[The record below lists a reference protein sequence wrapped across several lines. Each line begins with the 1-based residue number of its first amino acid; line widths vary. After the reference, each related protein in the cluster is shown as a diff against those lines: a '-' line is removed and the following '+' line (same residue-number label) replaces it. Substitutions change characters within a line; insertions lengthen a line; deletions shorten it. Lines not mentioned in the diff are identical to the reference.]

1 MLNGWKNRR
10 ENIIEMKIPNYG
22 SKLENKILLRL
33 NNEEKNFIS
42 EMSKQYNIKET
53 QYLRIIIDW
62 FMTHIDEFEPK
73 IK

>member
-1 MLNGWKNRR
+1 
-10 ENIIEMKIPNYG
+10 MKISNYG
-22 SKLENKILLRL
+22 SKLDNKILLRL

>member
-1 MLNGWKNRR
+1 MD
-10 ENIIEMKIPNYG
+10 
-22 SKLENKILLRL
+22 NKILLRL

-62 FMTHIDEFEPK
+62 FMTHIDEFDPK